1 MYFFFFFTIYLAH
14 IYIASVCTFIHS
26 AYTEDNYILKKAKK
40 KKKPEEKAKGKLV
53 KQYYSVDEWYSPA
66 HFMDALFCQ

>member
-40 KKKPEEKAKGKLV
+40 KKKNQKKKQKAN
-53 KQYYSVDEWYSPA
+53 W
-66 HFMDALFCQ
+66 